1 MDTLLVFDL
10 TKQVRYLPIY
20 PPWLS
25 ITMTQQTA
33 TQQQVHVLPH
43 SYSPSY
49 QPHVASGVA
58 CNRLAN
64 DRVELSFYADR
75 ARYMHEELELVP
87 GQVGQFQ
94 IKEGVGIASS
104 PVREHMTAVNMS
116 LEELKA
122 FYDML
127 TLVLNE
133 PRK

>member
-1 MDTLLVFDL
+1 
-10 TKQVRYLPIY
+10 
-20 PPWLS
+20 
-25 ITMTQQTA
+25 
-33 TQQQVHVLPH
+33 
-43 SYSPSY
+43 
-49 QPHVASGVA
+49 
-58 CNRLAN
+58 
-64 DRVELSFYADR
+64 
-75 ARYMHEELELVP
+75 MHEELELVP